1 MAWTQPQPHITS
13 GASRRRARIGGGL
26 ARHADKRKEYRGNIT
41 TQKARYRDK
50 QMLVRR
56 VHQALHIINLFCCLV
71 VAPRPQRCAHVPP
84 YRIGPT
90 QFPQQAVA
98 SLRRGGRW
106 RRLRAKTSVADL
118 FKNLLAT
125 VTADSCD
132 RTRKGLSSWLG
143 KLRIFIRGFANDWTA
158 YAWLAHA
165 VKCLDALPDPFL
177 TSSATRC
184 WPYLAVAIAVLAA
197 KEVGQGLDDCRAA
210 LLRGGLD
217 KHELSKFEIRVFM
230 AAFCE
235 FATQSTPSR

>member
-1 MAWTQPQPHITS
+1 
-13 GASRRRARIGGGL
+13 
-26 ARHADKRKEYRGNIT
+26 
-41 TQKARYRDK
+41 
-50 QMLVRR
+50 
-56 VHQALHIINLFCCLV
+56 
-71 VAPRPQRCAHVPP
+71 
-84 YRIGPT
+84 
-90 QFPQQAVA
+90 
-98 SLRRGGRW
+98 LRRGGRW

-210 LLRGGLD
+210 LLSGGLD

-235 FATQSTPSR
+235 VATQSTPSR